1 MTRELLAR
9 LLPPEVTVRDVS
21 PRDGLQN
28 VGTPVPTRAK
38 VALIDGL
45 GEAGV
50 RRIEAASF
58 VSPTAVPQMADA
70 AAVMARAPRRPGVSL
85 EALVP
90 NERGARAA
98 IDAGADAL
106 VAIVSVSETFATRN
120 VNMTVAETLD
130 VVERVAAIA
139 RGASVPCVASI
150 TTAFGCPYEGDVPV
164 ARVREV
170 VARCAA
176 AGLDEVTLC
185 DTVGMA
191 NPGQVDELVGELRE
205 HEGAELRLGLHFHD
219 TRGMGLANVLTG
231 LAAGIDLFD
240 ASLGGIG
247 GCPFAPG
254 ATGNVCTEDVVH
266 MLMELGVETH
276 ASLDRLLATAAEL
289 SMMLGAPL
297 PGRVAAAGPR
307 WALHAS

>member
-1 MTRELLAR
+1 VTASVFGRR
-9 LLPPEVTVRDVS
+9 LPAEVTIRDVS

-28 VGTPVPTRAK
+28 VGAPVPTSAK
-38 VALIDGL
+38 VALVDDL
-45 GEAGV
+45 VRAGV
-50 RRIEAASF
+50 RRIEATSF

-70 AAVMARAPRRPGVSL
+70 AAVMARAPRKPGLSL

-106 VAIVSVSETFATRN
+106 VVIVAVSETFAQRN
-120 VNMTVAETLD
+120 VNMSVSETLD
-130 VVERVAAIA
+130 GLERIAALA
-139 RGASVPCVASI
+139 RAARVPCVASV
-150 TTAFGCPYEGDVPV
+150 TTAFGCAYEGQVPLD
-164 ARVREV
+164 RVRNV
-170 VARCAA
+170 IARCAD
-176 AGLDEVTLC
+176 AGIDEVTLC

-191 NPGQVDELVGELRE
+191 NPGQVEAVLGTLRG
-205 HEGAELRLGLHFHD
+205 HDAAALRLGLHFHD
-219 TRGMGLANVLTG
+219 TRGMGLANVLTA
-231 LAAGIDLFD
+231 LAWGIDLFD

-266 MLMELGVETH
+266 MLVELGID
-276 ASLDRLLATAAEL
+276 AGISLDGLLAAAADL
-289 SMMLGAPL
+289 AATLGAPL

-307 WALHAS
+307 WALRAP